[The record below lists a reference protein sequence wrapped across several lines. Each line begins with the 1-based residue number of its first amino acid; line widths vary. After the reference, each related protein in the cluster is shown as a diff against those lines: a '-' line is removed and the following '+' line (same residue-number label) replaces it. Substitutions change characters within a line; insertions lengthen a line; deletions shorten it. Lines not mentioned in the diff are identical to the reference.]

1 MKMYN
6 NHALKACHVLNK
18 QAKSK
23 VRGGLQ
29 GKGGTTQPSS
39 GGTTTPEGH
48 PIPKAPIPEA
58 DPDI

>member
-6 NHALKACHVLNK
+6 SHAFKACHVLNK

-23 VRGGLQ
+23 VMGGLQ

-39 GGTTTPEGH
+39 GGTTTPTGD
-48 PIPKAPIPEA
+48 PVPKRPTP
-58 DPDI
+58 DPDPDF